1 MGFVVDTDTHT
12 DKYRHIYIHTTY
24 VSALFLNIHVNF
36 HIDLRVTLPLGKLC
50 LLPKHDFT
58 SRCKQYLVPQTLYRF
73 SVLCFPS
80 KTGSAN
86 TAVSNLSKVRAFRII
101 LLIIFPVFSWRY
113 ATFEYSSRMR
123 THLIHE
129 LRISATCFTIWGMIR
144 WSKENE
150 NCQSFPL
157 SS

>member
-1 MGFVVDTDTHT
+1 MGIVVDTDTHT
-12 DKYRHIYIHTTY
+12 DKYRHIYIHTTD
-24 VSALFLNIHVNF
+24 VSASFLNIHVNF
-36 HIDLRVTLPLGKLC
+36 HIDLRVTLPLGKLR

-58 SRCKQYLVPQTLYRF
+58 SRYKQYLVPQTLYRF

-86 TAVSNLSKVRAFRII
+86 AAVSNLSKDRAFRII

-129 LRISATCFTIWGMIR
+129 LRISATCLTVWGMIR
-144 WSKENE
+144 
-150 NCQSFPL
+150 
-157 SS
+157 